1 MVQFY
6 LMLVYYTSATNL
18 NHLCISM
25 GLWLL
30 MARIKTD
37 CNLKSWANIL
47 ELKNFFL
54 VKLPET
60 IIVFTWEEPFDSFL

>member
-54 VKLPET
+54 VK
-60 IIVFTWEEPFDSFL
+60 

>member
-1 MVQFY
+1 MLRFY
-6 LMLVYYTSATNL
+6 LILVYYTSATNL
-18 NHLCISM
+18 RYLCTSM

-54 VKLPET
+54 VKLTET
-60 IIVFTWEEPFDSFL
+60 IIVFT